1 MTKMKQLLAL
11 FITVYFSAFAQETNL
26 EWENY
31 SESYNKEANAGLN
44 FINTE
49 RIDDLLI
56 KKKRSNSNK
65 VKVFRI
71 QLYSGNRVG
80 SSETKNRFKK
90 LYPNILVENSYEQ
103 PYFKTK
109 VDAIRSRIEAEKIL
123 KTYKKNFKNAFIFEE
138 EVEIDKL

>member
-1 MTKMKQLLAL
+1 MKHLLSL
-11 FITVYFSAFAQETNL
+11 FITIYIGAFAQESNL

-31 SESYNKEANAGLN
+31 SESYNEETNAGLN
-44 FINTE
+44 FINTQ

-109 VDAIRSRIEAEKIL
+109 VDAIRSRIDAEKIL
-123 KTYKKNFKNAFIFEE
+123 KTYKKKFKNAFIFEE

>member
-1 MTKMKQLLAL
+1 MKHLLAL
-11 FITVYFSAFAQETNL
+11 LITVYFSAFAQETNL

-31 SESYNKEANAGLN
+31 PESYKKANAGLN

-109 VDAIRSRIEAEKIL
+109 VDAIRSRIEL
-123 KTYKKNFKNAFIFEE
+123 KRY
-138 EVEIDKL
+138 

>member
-1 MTKMKQLLAL
+1 MTKMKHLLAL
-11 FITVYFSAFAQETNL
+11 FITVYIGAFAQETNS

-31 SESYNKEANAGLN
+31 AESHNKNVNAGLN
-44 FINTE
+44 FINTK

-71 QLYSGNRVG
+71 QLYSGNRIG
-80 SSETKNRFKK
+80 SSETKNRFKM

-123 KTYKKNFKNAFIFEE
+123 EAYKKNFKNAFIFEE
-138 EVEIDKL
+138 EIEIDKL

>member
-1 MTKMKQLLAL
+1 MTKMKHLLAL
-11 FITVYFSAFAQETNL
+11 LITVYFSAFAQETNL

-31 SESYNKEANAGLN
+31 SESYNKEANADLN

>member
-1 MTKMKQLLAL
+1 MKYLLAL
-11 FITVYFSAFAQETNL
+11 LIIVYIGAFAQETSSKL
-26 EWENY
+26 DNY
-31 SESYNKEANAGLN
+31 VESHNEDVNAGLN

-109 VDAIRSRIEAEKIL
+109 VDAIRSRIVAEKIL
-123 KTYKKNFKNAFIFEE
+123 KVYKKNFKNAFIFEE

>member
-1 MTKMKQLLAL
+1 MKHLLSL
-11 FITVYFSAFAQETNL
+11 FITIYIGAFAQETNS

-31 SESYNKEANAGLN
+31 SESYNEETSAGLN
-44 FINTE
+44 FINTQ

-109 VDAIRSRIEAEKIL
+109 VDAIRSRIDAEKIL